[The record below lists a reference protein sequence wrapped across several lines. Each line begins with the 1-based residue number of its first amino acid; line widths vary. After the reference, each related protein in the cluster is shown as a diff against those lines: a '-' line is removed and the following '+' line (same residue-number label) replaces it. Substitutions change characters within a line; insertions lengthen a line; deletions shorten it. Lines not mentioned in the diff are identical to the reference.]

1 MDAVGGAD
9 CGAHHAGDAA
19 DSAGGVAVEAVDAS
33 EVAGVH
39 AALFDGHVVSALV
52 GVLHCSGGSSLAEAG
67 EEVAHGC
74 CEACEC
80 CGEVDGF
87 CP

>member
-1 MDAVGGAD
+1 VDAVGGAD

-33 EVAGVH
+33 EVAEVH
-39 AALFDGHVVSALV
+39 AALFDGHVFSALF
-52 GVLHCSGGSSLAEAG
+52 GVLHGSGGSSLAEAG